1 MKKINISSYIQL
13 WTSMLPLDQYYIIV
27 CALNKQ
33 WCHYFPSEV
42 SLVEFYQYI
51 TSMDDKVEV
60 TQGIPIFDRYIEST
74 ILDLFVKHPLQN
86 LYKHHM
92 PEKFIVSGVLKDI

>member
-1 MKKINISSYIQL
+1 
-13 WTSMLPLDQYYIIV
+13 
-27 CALNKQ
+27 
-33 WCHYFPSEV
+33 
-42 SLVEFYQYI
+42 
-51 TSMDDKVEV
+51 MDDKVEV